1 MYFTK
6 LGAELYAD
14 FENNVMLKVIRRN
27 GWQVRL
33 YTRESQSIP
42 VQIFA
47 KRTEAEKYME
57 ELAEKLNGD
66 GKEPGQWK

>member
-42 VQIFA
+42 VQTFA
-47 KRTEAEKYME
+47 KRTEAGKYME

-66 GKEPGQWK
+66 GKESGQWK